1 MRKCNCLYG
10 EISETL
16 KNFEFCSACKFQD
29 DVVEAHTGFINNWIQ
44 KNSGA
49 FQGALEKE
57 NKLMK
62 NHQNKGLIEQAIDLK
77 IGSFWSNLEEQGDF
91 FDRYPLGKK
100 TKLFENN
107 ARVHRRSL
115 LRA

>member
-1 MRKCNCLYG
+1 
-10 EISETL
+10 
-16 KNFEFCSACKFQD
+16 
-29 DVVEAHTGFINNWIQ
+29 
-44 KNSGA
+44 
-49 FQGALEKE
+49 
-57 NKLMK
+57 MK